1 MSPPTL
7 ALIIKAPRP
16 REVKTRLAV
25 TVGPAHAVRIYRQMV
40 EKQIQ
45 AIPAGWNIR
54 IHCAPAE
61 DIENM
66 KDWLAPLTRP
76 HMTFHAQP
84 EGDLGERID
93 AAFSDAFIEGSNS
106 VMAIGGDCPALD
118 ESFLRRAAQAL
129 ESHDAVLGP
138 AQDGGYYLLGLSAP
152 SPYLFENMP
161 WSTPVV
167 LCETRRR
174 LAEAKLSTFELPTL
188 NDVDDAESWKDAV
201 AQGWLNE

>member
-16 REVKTRLAV
+16 REVKTRLAA
-25 TVGPAHAVRIYRQMV
+25 TVGAKRAVGIYRQMV
-40 EKQIQ
+40 EKQLS

-61 DIENM
+61 DMNNM
-66 KDWLAPLTRP
+66 KDWLAPFTRP

-93 AAFSDAFIEGSNS
+93 AAFMDAFLEGSDS
-106 VMAIGGDCPALD
+106 VIAIGGDCPALN
-118 ESFLRRAAQAL
+118 ESFLRLAANEL
-129 ESHDAVLGP
+129 KSHDAVLGP
-138 AQDGGYYLLGLSAP
+138 ARDGGYYLLGLSSP
-152 SPYLFENMP
+152 YPYLFENMP

-174 LAEAKLSTFELPTL
+174 LQEGARSTFELPPL
-188 NDVDDAESWKDAV
+188 NDVDDAESWQDAI
-201 AQGWLNE
+201 AQGWLSK